1 MKIRNGFVS
10 NSSSSSFII
19 GVAKINDIESVENII
34 KNDYN
39 IDFDIETFNGEDIR
53 VESFRFDEV
62 SIGSNKLKIGDNVL
76 KLEYFGDEGDSYFMD
91 MDGYGDLDYDID
103 LHDIDSRVLDTLNN
117 IRKHVEYLDI
127 VYGAGR
133 NG

>member
-103 LHDIDSRVLDTLNN
+103 LHDIDSRVLDTLDN